1 MNQKKV
7 MALEIARR
15 LEQRGLIDAAAHW
28 YALANQVSVSLA
40 DSPPNPK
47 RRLLSHGQNIGK
59 EDRSPVGINPG
70 TTPWSTVGG
79 RARVNLATGRV
90 SFDVD
95 GLVLNGGNATGTP
108 GGVDQVEGSLICD
121 AGQPDQTIFTTLPV
135 PLDARGNADFSGHS
149 VPIPG
154 TCTND

>member
-95 GLVLNGGNATGTP
+95 GLVLNGKLVITVLMKDHCEHTAVWHLVP
-108 GGVDQVEGSLICD
+108 VEIEEMPTIYDCD
-121 AGQPDQTIFTTLPV
+121 
-135 PLDARGNADFSGHS
+135 R
-149 VPIPG
+149 
-154 TCTND
+154 

>member
-47 RRLLSHGQNIGK
+47 RRLLSHGQNSERG
-59 EDRSPVGINPG
+59 EQRV
-70 TTPWSTVGG
+70 
-79 RARVNLATGRV
+79 RANY
-90 SFDVD
+90 
-95 GLVLNGGNATGTP
+95 
-108 GGVDQVEGSLICD
+108 
-121 AGQPDQTIFTTLPV
+121 
-135 PLDARGNADFSGHS
+135 
-149 VPIPG
+149 
-154 TCTND
+154 